1 MLRLTVRECSTTTS
15 QLAARIPY
23 PYRIVPRR
31 RARRPRVEAAATG
44 VPAPPSSRTNSCSAG
59 VLGSNNNAN
68 CRATVLLLARAY
80 SYTQQYESTCDRR
93 QQRAGSG
100 DSPAAARCWPRGAAD
115 RPPGRC
121 SIAVYIERAGH
132 GVSTSRRMSDCSAHL
147 CRLRVSRP
155 LNAVDDKQPSCG
167 VVI

>member
-1 MLRLTVRECSTTTS
+1 M
-15 QLAARIPY
+15 
-23 PYRIVPRR
+23 YRIVPAA
-31 RARRPRVEAAATG
+31 RATASRPRVSRPRG
-44 VPAPPSSRTNSCSAG
+44 VPARRQFANSCSAG

-121 SIAVYIERAGH
+121 SIAVYIERAEH